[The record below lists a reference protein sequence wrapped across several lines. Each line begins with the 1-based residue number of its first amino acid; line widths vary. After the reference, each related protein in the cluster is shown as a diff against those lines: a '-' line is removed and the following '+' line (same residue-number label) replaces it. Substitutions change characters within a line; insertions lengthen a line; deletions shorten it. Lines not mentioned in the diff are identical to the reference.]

1 MNSISYTAALTLIFS
16 LPEHYCIF
24 STPIQVLYTPQFSSR
39 PPGSVCGCA
48 ERILTGPCSAEE
60 RANPILTQHIPQ
72 QSAPRCTS
80 SGRLPGT
87 AMGMHWPGPAGQ
99 GGDRGR
105 GVMYIRSRQKR
116 RVTRTTEGEADWVMP
131 PPSGNPDITYRLSV
145 DSFTRCRRPPRQPSP
160 PSPSPPPR
168 TSWRESVF
176 LCSPVFARK
185 ATFAHRFFSLRTK
198 VYEKGDNCSDFQGIP
213 GEFWTL
219 AIDTSIKNKH
229 IYI

>member
-48 ERILTGPCSAEE
+48 ERILTGPCSAGE

-72 QSAPRCTS
+72 QLAPRCTS

-105 GVMYIRSRQKR
+105 GVMYKKEPSEKKGVQNDGGRSRLGHCR
-116 RVTRTTEGEADWVMP
+116 AACA
-131 PPSGNPDITYRLSV
+131 GNPDITGYQSTHSRAAV
-145 DSFTRCRRPPRQPSP
+145 TPPARPPLGHVASRGRKS
-160 PSPSPPPR
+160 
-168 TSWRESVF
+168 TSDLSASRCFCHHLLTRMSSFAQTFRYSGSV
-176 LCSPVFARK
+176 LDIC
-185 ATFAHRFFSLRTK
+185 
-198 VYEKGDNCSDFQGIP
+198 N
-213 GEFWTL
+213 
-219 AIDTSIKNKH
+219 
-229 IYI
+229 

>member
-16 LPEHYCIF
+16 LPEHYCVF
-24 STPIQVLYTPQFSSR
+24 STPIQVPYTPQFSSR

-72 QSAPRCTS
+72 QLAPRCTS

-116 RVTRTTEGEADWVMP
+116 RVSTKQIGPCRLRPEIQTSRTGYQSTHSRAAVAPLARRRPLRPRP
-131 PPSGNPDITYRLSV
+131 PPAQAGASQ
-145 DSFTRCRRPPRQPSP
+145 SFFALQFLRERRHLL
-160 PSPSPPPR
+160 
-168 TSWRESVF
+168 TG
-176 LCSPVFARK
+176 
-185 ATFAHRFFSLRTK
+185 FSL
-198 VYEKGDNCSDFQGIP
+198 
-213 GEFWTL
+213 
-219 AIDTSIKNKH
+219 
-229 IYI
+229 